1 MTNLQLIYIVIAAL
15 AGALLHMILQG
26 GASWKQMLITGIIS
40 AVGFAVG
47 YKVAGTVFGV
57 IDICLALLGG
67 YGVVLEEI
75 LAMPDNKGKT
85 ANEMARLH
93 VVQGLFEAK
102 KQMTEAELR

>member
-26 GASWKQMLITGIIS
+26 GASWKQMLITGVIS

-47 YKVAGTVFGV
+47 YKIAGTVFGV

-67 YGVVLEEI
+67 YSVNATVGMFRTKSTVNALKS
-75 LAMPDNKGKT
+75 ACPDWKNKLNQPK
-85 ANEMARLH
+85 
-93 VVQGLFEAK
+93 
-102 KQMTEAELR
+102 

>member
-1 MTNLQLIYIVIAAL
+1 MTNVQLVYIVIAAL

-47 YKVAGTVFGV
+47 YKIAGTVFGV

-67 YGVVLEEI
+67 YGVNATVSMFRDKSTINALK
-75 LAMPDNKGKT
+75 AAYPDWKNKINQPK
-85 ANEMARLH
+85 
-93 VVQGLFEAK
+93 
-102 KQMTEAELR
+102 